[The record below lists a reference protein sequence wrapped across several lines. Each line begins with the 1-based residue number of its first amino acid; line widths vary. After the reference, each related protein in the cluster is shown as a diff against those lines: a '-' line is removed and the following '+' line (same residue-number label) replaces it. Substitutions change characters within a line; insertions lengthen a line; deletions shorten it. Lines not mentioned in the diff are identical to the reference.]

1 MIGRG
6 RHAARAWWPWLGLW
20 TAVGLGIR
28 LASLFG
34 PHRSDRSP
42 GGDSYYYHH
51 AANLL
56 VAGKGFVSPFV
67 YYSTSAH
74 HQVQTA
80 AWPPLF
86 VFILAIPSL
95 VGLKTF
101 FAHRVWCCIV
111 GAAAIVAGGYAGREI
126 GGRRVGLVAAFLVAV
141 YPNLWM
147 SDELA
152 LSEALSPLVVALVL
166 WAAYRFWRRPGPW
179 SVAALAASVGVA
191 ALARDEL
198 ALLAVFIV
206 VPLVLTASGLGWW
219 RRIGLLAVAGLTM
232 AVIVGPWVGYNLSR
246 FDDPVLI
253 SSGFGVTLASSNCAE
268 LYRGPYEGYW
278 SLECAVLVKSTFT
291 PGADESVQGAEAQ
304 AYALRFIGHHR
315 NRILPVEMA
324 REGRAFALF
333 HPLEQI
339 RLDSTVE
346 TRPYR
351 WALVGL
357 GMYYGLVVLSVGGL
371 VILRRRRIPILPLVA
386 VGLDVVVSVAL
397 TFGQTRYR
405 TTFEVALVLAAAV
418 QLEWVW
424 ARLGRRLGARGTEGA
439 TPSGDPGGHGGTRG
453 EGTDA
458 GGSAA
463 GATGSTVEGIPGD
476 AGSGAPGQDPAVAPV
491 PTARSAAWPGG
502 GCVLPSW

>member
-1 MIGRG
+1 M
-6 RHAARAWWPWLGLW
+6 GL
-20 TAVGLGIR
+20 I
-28 LASLFG
+28 
-34 PHRSDRSP
+34 
-42 GGDSYYYHH
+42 
-51 AANLL
+51 
-56 VAGKGFVSPFV
+56 
-67 YYSTSAH
+67 
-74 HQVQTA
+74 
-80 AWPPLF
+80 
-86 VFILAIPSL
+86 
-95 VGLKTF
+95 
-101 FAHRVWCCIV
+101 
-111 GAAAIVAGGYAGREI
+111 
-126 GGRRVGLVAAFLVAV
+126 AAFLVAV

-147 SDELA
+147 SDELG
-152 LSEALSPLVVALVL
+152 LSEALSPVLVALVL
-166 WAAYRFWRRPGPW
+166 WAAYRFWRRPGLW
-179 SVAALAASVGVA
+179 SVVALAASVGVA
-191 ALARDEL
+191 TLARDEL
-198 ALLAVFIV
+198 SLLAVFVV
-206 VPLVLTASGLGWW
+206 VPLVLTASALRWW

-232 AVIVGPWVGYNLSR
+232 VVIVGPWVGYNLSR
-246 FDDPVLI
+246 FDDPVFI

-278 SLECAVLVKSTFT
+278 SLECAVLAKDTFT

-357 GMYYGLVVLSVGGL
+357 GMYYALVVLSVGGL

-405 TTFEVALVLAAAV
+405 STFEVALVLAAAV

-424 ARLGRRLGARGTEGA
+424 ARSGVGRLAADRGSRRPSEDGQAVTRDRRGERTWRHRRVRGRGRPGATRGGAGRGPGADRPKCRVARRRLGAAVLVRGA
-439 TPSGDPGGHGGTRG
+439 RRRVQRFRG
-453 EGTDA
+453 
-458 GGSAA
+458 S
-463 GATGSTVEGIPGD
+463 S
-476 AGSGAPGQDPAVAPV
+476 
-491 PTARSAAWPGG
+491 R
-502 GCVLPSW
+502 